1 MKEIKLSKVNE
12 TVYYDKCDNGLDVYL
27 WVNERANEYY
37 ATLNV
42 KYGSVDTK
50 FKVKN
55 NVYEVPN
62 GVAHFLEH
70 INFNE
75 KDGKTAH
82 DFFNKMGSSIN
93 AFTTFNYTSYE
104 VYGTND
110 IILNVNHLLDYVETP
125 VITKELVKKES
136 GIIIEEVKMG
146 DNNPGKKMFYSTL
159 NIVYHANKMKNEVT
173 GNVQD
178 VENISAENLK
188 LVYNTFYHPNNMFLI
203 VTGNFNPYE
212 MMTAIKENQDNKKF
226 SKYVSPKV
234 IKEKEEVSVVNDY
247 QEIFSNVEIPKV
259 NVVYKMTRKAFKSVD
274 EVNLRIYLRM
284 IVNANFGPTSEFKEE
299 LMEKELIT
307 GMGTNVYVDDDDI
320 VTITISCE
328 TKYPQE
334 LINMIK
340 ENMKNL
346 DITKERLSRRVKCNI
361 AQYITGFDDIEYIN
375 SSLQDDLLT
384 YKKINTDVFETY
396 QNINLETAK
405 NVIKHINIDNV
416 AVMVQKP
423 QKNTNSTKS

>member
-12 TVYYDKCDNGLDVYL
+12 TIYYDSCDNGLDVYL

-42 KYGSVDTK
+42 KYGSIDTK

-93 AFTTFNYTSYE
+93 AFTTFEYTSYE

-136 GIIIEEVKMG
+136 GIIVEEVKMG
-146 DNNPGKKMFYSTL
+146 DNNPG
-159 NIVYHANKMKNEVT
+159 NKMYYGTNKIVFHTNKKRNQVT
-173 GNVQD
+173 GTVDD
-178 VENISAENLK
+178 VENITAENLK

-212 MMTAIKENQDNKKF
+212 MMTAIKENQDSKKF
-226 SKYVSPKV
+226 PKYANPKV
-234 IKEKEEVSVVNDY
+234 IKEKEDISVVTDY
-247 QEIFSNVEIPKV
+247 QEIFSNIEIPKI
-259 NVVYKMTRKAFKSVD
+259 NVVYKMSKKAFKNV
-274 EVNLRIYLRM
+274 EEANLHMDLRM
-284 IVNANFGPTSEFKEE
+284 IINANFGATSDFKEE

-307 GMGTNVYVDDDDI
+307 GLDSRVDFEDDDI
-320 VTITISCE
+320 VNIIISCE
-328 TKYPQE
+328 TKYPKE

-340 ENMKNL
+340 ENMNNL
-346 DITKERLSRRVKCNI
+346 DITKERLSRRIKVNV
-361 AQYITGFDDIEYIN
+361 AQYITSFDDIEYIN
-375 SSLQDDLLT
+375 SYIQDEILT
-384 YKKINTDVFETY
+384 FKKIHTDALDIY
-396 QNINLETAK
+396 K
-405 NVIKHINIDNV
+405 NADLDTIKSILKHINTDNV
-416 AVMVQKP
+416 AVMVQLP
-423 QKNTNSTKS
+423 QKKD

>member
-12 TVYYDKCDNGLDVYL
+12 TIYYDTCDNGLDVYL

-42 KYGSVDTK
+42 KYGSIDTK

-82 DFFNKMGSSIN
+82 DFFDKMGTSIN
-93 AFTTFNYTSYE
+93 AFTTFDFTSYE

-125 VITKELVKKES
+125 VITKDLVKKES
-136 GIIIEEVKMG
+136 GIIVEEVKMG
-146 DNNPGKKMFYSTL
+146 DNNPSNKMYYGTN
-159 NIVYHANKMKNEVT
+159 NIVFHTNKKRNQVT
-173 GNVQD
+173 GTVDD
-178 VENISAENLK
+178 VENITAENLK
-188 LVYNTFYHPNNMFLI
+188 LVYNTFYHPSNMFLI

-212 MMTAIKENQDNKKF
+212 MMMAIKENQDNKKF
-226 SKYVSPKV
+226 PKYANPKV
-234 IKEKEEVSVVNDY
+234 IKEKEDVSVVTNY
-247 QEIFSNVEIPKV
+247 QEIFSNVEIPKI
-259 NVVYKMTRKAFKSVD
+259 NVVYKMSKKAFKNI
-274 EVNLRIYLRM
+274 EEIILRFGLTTLI
-284 IVNANFGPTSEFKEE
+284 NANFGPTSEFKEE

-307 GMGTNVYVDDDDI
+307 GMGTSIDFEENDI
-320 VTITISCE
+320 VVITISCE

-334 LINMIK
+334 IINMIK
-340 ENMKNL
+340 ENMQNL
-346 DITKERLSRRVKCNI
+346 DITKERLNRRIKVNV
-361 AQYITGFDDIEYIN
+361 AQYITSFDDIEYIN
-375 SSLQDDLLT
+375 SYIQSEIIT
-384 YKKINTDVFETY
+384 FKKIHNDVFDTFK
-396 QNINLETAK
+396 NIDIDTIKSIL
-405 NVIKHINIDNV
+405 KHINTDNV
-416 AVMVQKP
+416 AVMVQLP
-423 QKNTNSTKS
+423 QKKTNS

>member
-12 TVYYDKCDNGLDVYL
+12 TIYYDSCDNGLDVYL

-42 KYGSVDTK
+42 KYGSIDTK

-93 AFTTFNYTSYE
+93 AFTTFEYTSYE
-104 VYGTND
+104 VYGTTD

-136 GIIIEEVKMG
+136 GIIVEEVKMG
-146 DNNPGKKMFYSTL
+146 DNNPG
-159 NIVYHANKMKNEVT
+159 NKMYYGTNKIVFHTNKKRNPVT
-173 GNVQD
+173 GTVED
-178 VENISAENLK
+178 VENITAENLK
-188 LVYNTFYHPNNMFLI
+188 LVYNTFYHPSNMFLI

-212 MMTAIKENQDNKKF
+212 MMMAIKENQDNKKF
-226 SKYVSPKV
+226 PKYANPKV
-234 IKEKEEVSVVNDY
+234 IKEKEDVSVVTDY
-247 QEIFSNVEIPKV
+247 QEIFSNVEIPKI
-259 NVVYKMTRKAFKSVD
+259 NIVYKMSKKAFKNI
-274 EVNLRIYLRM
+274 EEANLHMDLRM
-284 IVNANFGPTSEFKEE
+284 IINANFGATSDFKEE

-307 GMGTNVYVDDDDI
+307 GLDSRVDFEEDDI
-320 VTITISCE
+320 VNIIISCE
-328 TKYPQE
+328 TKYPKE

-340 ENMKNL
+340 ENMQNL
-346 DITKERLSRRVKCNI
+346 DITKERLARRIKVNV
-361 AQYITGFDDIEYIN
+361 AQYITSFDDIEYIN
-375 SSLQDDLLT
+375 SYIQDEILTFKKIHTDALDIYKNADLETIKSIL
-384 YKKINTDVFETY
+384 KHINTD
-396 QNINLETAK
+396 NIA
-405 NVIKHINIDNV
+405 I
-416 AVMVQKP
+416 MVQLP
-423 QKNTNSTKS
+423 QKKD